1 MVDSSEHKIAN
12 LEHNTVAS
20 AKQVVLVDDSG
31 TAYTAGSAPTYT
43 TRLDET
49 STTDVTYV
57 GKAVV
62 GSSEASAV
70 WQIQQID
77 ETGATLKVLFA
88 DGDTSFNNVWADR
101 VSLSYS

>member
-1 MVDSSEHKIAN
+1 MVQKSEHLIAN
-12 LEHNTVAS
+12 TEHNTIAS
-20 AKQVVLVDDSG
+20 AKKVLLVDDGG

-49 STTDVTYV
+49 STTSVTYV

-70 WQIQQID
+70 WQIQKID
-77 ETGATLKVLFA
+77 ETGAVMSIKFA
-88 DGDTSFNNVWADR
+88 DGNSSFDNVWNDR
-101 VSLSYS
+101 VSLTYN